1 MPKQLYEEA
10 IADVK
15 RVKQVAEDDA
25 KRAILEAVTPRIREF
40 IDQAILGNPDEDGDD
55 VLPPGADAPA
65 AAGGPPLGDGESSAA
80 AGMAPAKAGLATDIL
95 SADPKARVPVTGAGP
110 VVAVS
115 PPDSQGKVTLD
126 IDALCSTEP
135 AGSPVPPPMF
145 GSPGGPEGPGGE
157 VAPTSGGGAGG
168 APAPLADDTEYE
180 ISLESIEALQPIA
193 AGSKKPV
200 MTKKE
205 VRAQIAEINKK
216 VSLFQ
221 KTSKAVRATQAFN
234 KQIAQMICRVED
246 MYDYVQEQLAESAE
260 KSSYESIL
268 EASFKALTIFQ
279 EPTPMSQKT
288 KQSRINEADVTL
300 KLTGLPDDIELEDVG
315 VDLVTDEED
324 DMGGEQ
330 GDMDDMGM
338 GGDQGGDQLDMGGQ
352 GDQQMETRRLSDE
365 TIVEI
370 DEKMLR
376 REIARMKNIRE
387 EHSATGGSETKAQS
401 WGNGA
406 DHFDSFG
413 GGKDEGEFD
422 DQEIV
427 DKSPSPGAL
436 PLGEADGEDLDEQDD
451 LDEAD
456 EQDDDD
462 LDEGDMQSMDELQLK
477 RKEDEF
483 GAKAANDHSVQA
495 EALKV
500 RIKEAT
506 KRLNFEKQLQEKAKA
521 RGTALKKAAR
531 TASSKKDAKRF
542 NECKKEYKVVASR
555 FTESV
560 ERAKK
565 MSQFVA
571 SATKKLQ
578 ESRSNSGTARSAE
591 NGAENASLRKKLA
604 ETNLFNAKLL
614 YTNKLLQ
621 NEQLTA
627 RQKAQVIKQL
637 DSAKTSREAKLVY
650 ESLAGAL
657 AGTTSKTVNEGA
669 DRKVLGSGSRATRP
683 ASTTQSLNEGY
694 EAERWAQLAG
704 ITKNR

>member
-40 IDQAILGNPDEDGDD
+40 IDQAILGNPDDDGDD
-55 VLPPGADAPA
+55 GEPLPPAAPS
-65 AAGGPPLGDGESSAA
+65 PPLGDGESSAS

-115 PPDSQGKVTLD
+115 PPDAQGKVTLD

-145 GSPGGPEGPGGE
+145 GTPGGPEGPGGE
-157 VAPTSGGGAGG
+157 VAPVDGGGVGG

-180 ISLESIEALQPIA
+180 ISLESIEALQPIT

-221 KTSKAVRATQAFN
+221 KTSKAVRSTQTFN

-352 GDQQMETRRLSDE
+352 GDQQMETRRLSDD

-376 REIARMKNIRE
+376 REIARMKNLRE
-387 EHSATGGSETKAQS
+387 EHSGTGGSETKAQS

-427 DKSPSPGAL
+427 DKSPSPGAN
-436 PLGEADGEDLDEQDD
+436 PLGEADGDADDLDEQDG

-456 EQDDDD
+456 DQDDDD

-521 RGTALKKAAR
+521 RGALLKKVAR
-531 TASSKKDAKRF
+531 TASSKKEAKRF
-542 NECKKEYKVVASR
+542 NECKKEYKVVAAR
-555 FTESV
+555 FAESV

-565 MSQFVA
+565 MSQILV
-571 SATKKLQ
+571 SAKKKLQ
-578 ESRSNSGTARSAE
+578 ESRSNSGTARPAE

-637 DSAKTSREAKLVY
+637 DSAKTAREAKLVF
-650 ESLAGAL
+650 EGIVGAL
-657 AGTTSKTVNEGA
+657 AGGSSSRTVNEGA